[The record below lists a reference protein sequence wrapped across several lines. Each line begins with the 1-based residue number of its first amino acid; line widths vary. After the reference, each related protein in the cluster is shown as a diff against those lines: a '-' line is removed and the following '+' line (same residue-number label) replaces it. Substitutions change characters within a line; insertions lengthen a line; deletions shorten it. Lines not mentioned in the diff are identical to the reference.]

1 MREELLCIHDVA
13 RKWKRLCTPTAAGE
27 NANPYT
33 CDDYNRTVLHLA
45 CAKQDSDRNTE
56 VVSLLCELVE
66 DALDWQD
73 FEGNTALHLAARIG
87 NFNAVQQLL
96 QTAANPSIKNIAGAT
111 PFDIA
116 TANNHQDVV
125 HIIEE
130 YVIVG
135 DEITEEDVAN
145 EPVDEGNIKAHSNP
159 HSSVGIAY
167 NHQFHP
173 HGKME
178 SGGLYD
184 GNEKGPLST
193 RLPISTNNLRPTT
206 IVDNSI

>member
-1 MREELLCIHDVA
+1 M
-13 RKWKRLCTPTAAGE
+13 
-27 NANPYT
+27 
-33 CDDYNRTVLHLA
+33 HLS
-45 CAKQDSDRNTE
+45 CAQQDSDRNTE

-96 QTAANPSIKNIAGAT
+96 QTAANPSIRNIAGAT

-116 TANNHQDVV
+116 TANNHQDVAE
-125 HIIEE
+125 IIEE

-145 EPVDEGNIKAHSNP
+145 ELKDEAKEHIKAHSNP

-178 SGGLYD
+178 SSGLYD
-184 GNEKGPLST
+184 ENQKGPVI
-193 RLPISTNNLRPTT
+193 PPTSYQNQHPQT
-206 IVDNSI
+206 YHHPGQQHLKHAVAFNW